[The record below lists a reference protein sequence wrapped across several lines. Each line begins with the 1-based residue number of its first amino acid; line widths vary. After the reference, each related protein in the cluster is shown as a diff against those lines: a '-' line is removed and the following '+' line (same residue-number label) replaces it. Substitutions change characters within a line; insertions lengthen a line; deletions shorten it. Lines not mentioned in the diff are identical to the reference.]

1 MSEQSKD
8 ELISAQKEVIGI
20 LFEIVKRLQ
29 ENNDLDNEYFNI
41 IESKKH
47 ENNSRLDKIIKEREE
62 NGKIVTKL
70 LKKLE
75 I

>member
-8 ELISAQKEVIGI
+8 ELISAQKEVIGV

-29 ENNDLDNEYFNI
+29 VNNDLDNEYFHI

-75 I
+75 L